1 MKMIHFKS
9 NRMYTVRIQIN
20 RNLFQTTWYL
30 EINGRKCGR
39 KREENIILFELIVNR
54 GIEGIS
60 TKICTKR

>member
-1 MKMIHFKS
+1 
-9 NRMYTVRIQIN
+9 MYTDRIQIN